1 VLGAV
6 PIALGLMLAP
16 TGQRT
21 DVLVGRGA
29 ALVAVRTPDGRLS
42 AIAGRGSSYE
52 LARWLEHDGDG
63 RTPAEAGKATAF
75 ACDRQ
80 GCIAHVKGIRLALA
94 RSAAALRD
102 DCTLAPVVVLPFPKP
117 ARCRP
122 AGPVIDPDDLAA
134 RGTHALTIEAGKAR
148 VETVADARGDRP
160 WSTGPGEA
168 AAQMALP
175 AGWTDDAAGPRRGRS
190 R

>member
-1 VLGAV
+1 
-6 PIALGLMLAP
+6 MLAP
-16 TGQRT
+16 TGQRP

-29 ALVAVRTPDGRLS
+29 ALVAVRTSDGRLS

-52 LARWLEHDGDG
+52 LARWLEHDGDS
-63 RTPAEAGKATAF
+63 RTPAEAGKAAAF

-102 DCTLAPVVVLPFPKP
+102 DCTLAPILVLAFPKP

-122 AGPVIDPDDLAA
+122 AGPVIDADALAA
-134 RGTHALTIEAGKAR
+134 RGTHALTIEAGRVR

-160 WSTGPGEA
+160 WSARPGEA
-168 AAQMALP
+168 AAPALHP
-175 AGWTDDAAGPRRGRS
+175 DWTDDAATPRRR
-190 R
+190 RW